1 MEECQELKNL
11 QYRTLLTGNTP
22 QSMDYTVPT
31 DPSTV
36 NSILQTSTESLPW
49 SKLDKVNKLKKLN
62 AFIDTEYKERHNLS
76 KDEVAAL
83 KTYVKLNLD
92 RKRLS
97 KTRDVVYDK
106 EEEVIKDIPNLQ
118 YRDGETIQHRFTLKA
133 VDKINSTLKN
143 MTPKKKKKLVV
154 LEDVEA

>member
-22 QSMDYTVPT
+22 QSMDYSIPT

-36 NSILQTSTESLPW
+36 NSILQTSAESLPW
-49 SKLDKVNKLKKLN
+49 SKLDKVDKLKKLN
-62 AFIDTEYKERHNLS
+62 TFIDTEYKERHHLS

-106 EEEVIKDIPNLQ
+106 EEEVVRDIPNLQ
-118 YRDGETIQHRFTLKA
+118 YRDDETIQHRFTLKA